1 MKTMNKK
8 LKTERQTRKT
18 KTAVCDKAVSLRHGL
33 GNAFIFNKVVLSTT
47 QKTINSL
54 RFLVLNGTKEIPK
67 QECQRLISKLENY
80 LNKVAKW
87 QLQKN

>member
-1 MKTMNKK
+1 MKTQRTQKPR
-8 LKTERQTRKT
+8 T
-18 KTAVCDKAVSLRHGL
+18 DKAVSLRHGL

-67 QECQRLISKLENY
+67 KECQRLINKLEDY
-80 LNKVAKW
+80 LNKVEKW